1 VPGRPFIGSEGDRGG
16 WTERGIRWPVVGRHY
31 GPSGSVGKGNRGGE
45 LGVKRGGGVQHH
57 SWERRGRWDGARA
70 RGGGSCVW
78 LASFWERRKLGGAHA
93 AVRGEGGG
101 GLGRPEAKA

>member
-45 LGVKRGGGVQHH
+45 LGVKRGGGEC
-57 SWERRGRWDGARA
+57 STIPGRGGDGGTARA
-70 RGGGSCVW
+70 
-78 LASFWERRKLGGAHA
+78 LEA
-93 AVRGEGGG
+93 AVAAFGWLHSGKEGS
-101 GLGRPEAKA
+101 